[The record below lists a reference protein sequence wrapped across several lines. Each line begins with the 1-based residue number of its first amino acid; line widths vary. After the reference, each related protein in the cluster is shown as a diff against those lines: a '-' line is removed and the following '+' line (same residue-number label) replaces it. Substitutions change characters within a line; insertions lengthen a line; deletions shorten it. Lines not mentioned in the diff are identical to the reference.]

1 MAQYIMGRFKK
12 ANKRI
17 AELEEMLALKVKQL
31 VKDHE
36 EEIVKIIKKRLCSN
50 CSRVP

>member
-1 MAQYIMGRFKK
+1 MAQYIMGRYKK

-17 AELEEMLALKVKQL
+17 AELEEMLALKVEQL

-36 EEIVKIIKKRLCSN
+36 EEIVKVIKKRLCSR
-50 CSRVP
+50 CPRIS